1 MLQYWSSTFHI
12 KNNYIVLTVWQ
23 LSKILHYTITI
34 KKFISIMNILMPEKK
49 SHPFF
54 LLLTIFIGI
63 RHIFTIIDYILIF
76 KNFLNSFRYY
86 NTLKFKN
93 NSEKNGIENDL
104 EKLLDFVI
112 KLVSDLDNKS
122 KVALKDLLVEIE
134 IIYTKIIDI
143 LLPFYELNNNTIFQN
158 EFRSRNKNYNEIFQ
172 KDLQYIDNSNSII
185 KTKVDYLIENHG
197 WRSDKIEKIMQVFG
211 KKENNS
217 KKEEL
222 LKEFEKMIYNCYTN
236 KKTFYKT
243 LDVLLKHLNKELD
256 DVNSTLDRGD
266 ITSARMKLQLFFEES
281 EFSLDNIKQ
290 LSQFLKNIID
300 YL

>member
-1 MLQYWSSTFHI
+1 M
-12 KNNYIVLTVWQ
+12 
-23 LSKILHYTITI
+23 
-34 KKFISIMNILMPEKK
+34 
-49 SHPFF
+49 
-54 LLLTIFIGI
+54 
-63 RHIFTIIDYILIF
+63 
-76 KNFLNSFRYY
+76 YY

-93 NSEKNGIENDL
+93 NSEKNSIEDDL
-104 EKLLDFVI
+104 EKLLDIVI

-134 IIYTKIIDI
+134 IVYTKIIDI

-158 EFRSRNKNYNEIFQ
+158 EFRSRYKNYIEIFQ
-172 KDLQYIDNSNSII
+172 KDLQYIDNSSSSII
-185 KTKVDYLIENHG
+185 KTKLDYLIENHG
-197 WRSDKIEKIMQVFG
+197 WRSDKIEKVMQVFG

-290 LSQFLKNIID
+290 LLQFLKNIID

>member
-1 MLQYWSSTFHI
+1 M
-12 KNNYIVLTVWQ
+12 
-23 LSKILHYTITI
+23 
-34 KKFISIMNILMPEKK
+34 
-49 SHPFF
+49 
-54 LLLTIFIGI
+54 
-63 RHIFTIIDYILIF
+63 
-76 KNFLNSFRYY
+76 
-86 NTLKFKN
+86 KFKN
-93 NSEKNGIENDL
+93 NSEKNSIENDL
-104 EKLLDFVI
+104 EKLLDIVI

-122 KVALKDLLVEIE
+122 KIALKDLLVEIE
-134 IIYTKIIDI
+134 IVYTKIIDI

-158 EFRSRNKNYNEIFQ
+158 EFRSRYKNYIEIFQ
-172 KDLQYIDNSNSII
+172 KDLQYIDNSSSSII
-185 KTKVDYLIENHG
+185 KTKLDYLIENHG
-197 WRSDKIEKIMQVFG
+197 WRSDKIEKVMQVFG

-236 KKTFYKT
+236 NKKTFYKT
-243 LDVLLKHLNKELD
+243 SDILLNHLNKELD

-290 LSQFLKNIID
+290 LLQFLKNIIN

>member
-1 MLQYWSSTFHI
+1 M
-12 KNNYIVLTVWQ
+12 
-23 LSKILHYTITI
+23 
-34 KKFISIMNILMPEKK
+34 
-49 SHPFF
+49 
-54 LLLTIFIGI
+54 
-63 RHIFTIIDYILIF
+63 
-76 KNFLNSFRYY
+76 YY

-93 NSEKNGIENDL
+93 NSEKNSIENDL
-104 EKLLDFVI
+104 EKLLDIVI

-122 KVALKDLLVEIE
+122 KIALKDLLVEIE
-134 IIYTKIIDI
+134 IVYTKIIDI

-158 EFRSRNKNYNEIFQ
+158 EFRSRYKNYIEIFQ
-172 KDLQYIDNSNSII
+172 KDLQYIDNSSSSII
-185 KTKVDYLIENHG
+185 KTKLDYLIENHG
-197 WRSDKIEKIMQVFG
+197 WRSDKIEKVMQVFG

-236 KKTFYKT
+236 NKKTFYKT
-243 LDVLLKHLNKELD
+243 SDILLNHLNKELD

-281 EFSLDNIKQ
+281 EFSVDNIKQ
-290 LSQFLKNIID
+290 LLQFLKNIIN

>member
-1 MLQYWSSTFHI
+1 
-12 KNNYIVLTVWQ
+12 
-23 LSKILHYTITI
+23 
-34 KKFISIMNILMPEKK
+34 
-49 SHPFF
+49 
-54 LLLTIFIGI
+54 
-63 RHIFTIIDYILIF
+63 
-76 KNFLNSFRYY
+76 
-86 NTLKFKN
+86 LKFKN
-93 NSEKNGIENDL
+93 NSEKNSIENDL
-104 EKLLDFVI
+104 EKLLDIVI

-122 KVALKDLLVEIE
+122 KIALKDLLVEIE
-134 IIYTKIIDI
+134 IVYTKIIDI

-158 EFRSRNKNYNEIFQ
+158 EFRSRYKNYIEIFQ
-172 KDLQYIDNSNSII
+172 KDLQYIDNSSSSII
-185 KTKVDYLIENHG
+185 KTKLDYLIENHG
-197 WRSDKIEKIMQVFG
+197 WRSDKIEKVMQVFG

-236 KKTFYKT
+236 NKKTFYKT
-243 LDVLLKHLNKELD
+243 SDILLNHLNKELD

-290 LSQFLKNIID
+290 LLQFLKNIIN

>member
-1 MLQYWSSTFHI
+1 MR
-12 KNNYIVLTVWQ
+12 
-23 LSKILHYTITI
+23 
-34 KKFISIMNILMPEKK
+34 EKK
-49 SHPFF
+49 YHPFF
-54 LLLTIFIGI
+54 LLTIFIGI
-63 RHIFTIIDYILIF
+63 RHIFTTIDYILIF

-86 NTLKFKN
+86 NILKFKN
-93 NSEKNGIENDL
+93 NSEKNGSEDDL
-104 EKLLDFVI
+104 EKLLDIVI
-112 KLVSDLDNKS
+112 KLVSGLDNKS

-143 LLPFYELNNNTIFQN
+143 LLPFYELNNNTVFQN
-158 EFRSRNKNYNEIFQ
+158 EFRSRYKNYNEIVQ
-172 KDLQYIDNSNSII
+172 KDLKYIDNRSSII
-185 KTKVDYLIENHG
+185 KTKIDYLIENHG
-197 WRSDKIEKIMQVFG
+197 WRSDKIEKVMQVFG

-222 LKEFEKMIYNCYTN
+222 LKEFEKMVYNCYTN
-236 KKTFYKT
+236 NKKIS
-243 LDVLLKHLNKELD
+243 DVLLKHLNKELV

-290 LSQFLKNIID
+290 LLQFLKNIID

>member
-1 MLQYWSSTFHI
+1 
-12 KNNYIVLTVWQ
+12 LTR
-23 LSKILHYTITI
+23 
-34 KKFISIMNILMPEKK
+34 EKK
-49 SHPFF
+49 YHPFF
-54 LLLTIFIGI
+54 LLTIFIGI
-63 RHIFTIIDYILIF
+63 RHIFTTIDYILIF

-86 NTLKFKN
+86 NILKFKN
-93 NSEKNGIENDL
+93 NSEKNGSEDDL
-104 EKLLDFVI
+104 EKLLDIVI
-112 KLVSDLDNKS
+112 KLVSGLDNKS

-143 LLPFYELNNNTIFQN
+143 LLPFYELNNNTVFQN
-158 EFRSRNKNYNEIFQ
+158 EFRSRYKNYNEIVQ
-172 KDLQYIDNSNSII
+172 KDLRYIDNRSNII
-185 KTKVDYLIENHG
+185 KTKIDYLIENHG
-197 WRSDKIEKIMQVFG
+197 WRSDKIEKVMQVFG

-222 LKEFEKMIYNCYTN
+222 LKEFEKMVYNCYTTN
-236 KKTFYKT
+236 KKTFNKIS
-243 LDVLLKHLNKELD
+243 DVLLNHLNKELV

-290 LSQFLKNIID
+290 LLQFLKNIID

>member
-1 MLQYWSSTFHI
+1 
-12 KNNYIVLTVWQ
+12 LTR
-23 LSKILHYTITI
+23 
-34 KKFISIMNILMPEKK
+34 EKK
-49 SHPFF
+49 YHPFF
-54 LLLTIFIGI
+54 LLTIFIGI
-63 RHIFTIIDYILIF
+63 RHIFTTIDYILIF

-86 NTLKFKN
+86 NILKFKN
-93 NSEKNGIENDL
+93 NSEKNGSEDDL
-104 EKLLDFVI
+104 EKLLDIVI
-112 KLVSDLDNKS
+112 KLVSGLDNKS

-143 LLPFYELNNNTIFQN
+143 LLPFYELNNNTVFQN
-158 EFRSRNKNYNEIFQ
+158 EFRSRYKNYNEIVQ
-172 KDLQYIDNSNSII
+172 KDLKYIDNRSNII
-185 KTKVDYLIENHG
+185 KTKIDYLIENHG
-197 WRSDKIEKIMQVFG
+197 WRSDKIEKVMQVFG

-222 LKEFEKMIYNCYTN
+222 LKEFEKMVYNCYTTN
-236 KKTFYKT
+236 KKTFNKIS
-243 LDVLLKHLNKELD
+243 DVLLNHLNKELV

-290 LSQFLKNIID
+290 LLQFLKNIID

>member
-1 MLQYWSSTFHI
+1 M
-12 KNNYIVLTVWQ
+12 
-23 LSKILHYTITI
+23 
-34 KKFISIMNILMPEKK
+34 FIY
-49 SHPFF
+49 
-54 LLLTIFIGI
+54 I
-63 RHIFTIIDYILIF
+63 RHILISLDYILIF

-86 NTLKFKN
+86 NILKFNN
-93 NSEKNGIENDL
+93 NSEKNGIEDDL
-104 EKLLDFVI
+104 EKLLDIVI
-112 KLVSDLDNKS
+112 KLVSSLDNRS

-134 IIYTKIIDI
+134 IIHTKIINI
-143 LLPFYELNNNTIFQN
+143 LLPFYKLDNNIVFQN
-158 EFRSRNKNYNEIFQ
+158 EFRSRYKNYNELVQ
-172 KDLQYIDNSNSII
+172 KDLKYIDNGANII
-185 KTKVDYLIENHG
+185 KTTIDYLIENHG
-197 WRSDKIEKIMQVFG
+197 WRSDKIEKVMQVFG

-222 LKEFEKMIYNCYTN
+222 LKEFEKMIYNCYVNN

-243 LDVLLKHLNKELD
+243 SDILLKQLNKELD

-290 LSQFLKNIID
+290 LLQFLKNIID